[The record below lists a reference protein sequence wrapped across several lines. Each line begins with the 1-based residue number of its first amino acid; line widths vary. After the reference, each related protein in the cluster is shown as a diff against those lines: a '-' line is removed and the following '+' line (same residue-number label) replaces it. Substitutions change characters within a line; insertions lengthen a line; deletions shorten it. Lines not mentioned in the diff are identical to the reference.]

1 MRLNSLKEGEIV
13 KITHPG
19 SYDYERNYMLVVW
32 PEKLNYIF
40 STKNEDGNTI
50 KCYEA
55 DSIFVINLEGKLF
68 VNGHFGYDTDCIV
81 EKIST
86 KEYKESKTSLARMIA
101 PVSIFIISFS
111 SIAPYS
117 SMVFLLT
124 LCKKY

>member
-40 STKNEDGNTI
+40 STKNEGGNTI

-86 KEYKESKTSLARMIA
+86 KEYKEISDLLKENG
-101 PVSIFIISFS
+101 II
-111 SIAPYS
+111 YN
-117 SMVFLLT
+117 
-124 LCKKY
+124 KKLKKIIKHESY